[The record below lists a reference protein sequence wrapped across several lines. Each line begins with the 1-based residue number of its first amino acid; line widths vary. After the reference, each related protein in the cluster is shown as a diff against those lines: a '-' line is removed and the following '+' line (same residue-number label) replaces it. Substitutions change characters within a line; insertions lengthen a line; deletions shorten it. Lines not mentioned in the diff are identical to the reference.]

1 VKWAALVLLAACNP
15 IVCQS
20 KVSVFVEPDTRPPV
34 VVARCDGTVL
44 ARRACQDGGRIHR
57 EPGSAV
63 ILCDGVT
70 LLTVKEAGDATQA
83 R

>member
-1 VKWAALVLLAACNP
+1 MLLLAACNP

-20 KVSVFVEPDTRPPV
+20 KVRVFVEPDTRPPV
-34 VVARCDGTVL
+34 VVARCDADVL
-44 ARRACQDGGRIHR
+44 ARRVCQDGGRIHR
-57 EPGSAV
+57 EPGQAV

-70 LLTVKEAGDATQA
+70 LLTVTEAPDATET